1 MSGAVARIARM
12 GIIVFLNNSISFVNF
27 YSKYRNT
34 ISLNKNLLL
43 SGFVGFLVSIVVAY
57 MVTKFSDNN
66 ITNSA
71 LTVLAGFVFSKI
83 SFVILFH
90 IDNKKKYTKRFT
102 GKLNLP
108 VLKTI
113 VKKMIVADS
122 IFEVINNVL
131 RFFILL
137 ELLKMAYH
145 PVQAAIIASL
155 IASSF
160 SYLAINIVVK
170 KIHVFGPKRK
180 LF

>member
-1 MSGAVARIARM
+1 M
-12 GIIVFLNNSISFVNF
+12 GIIMFLNNAIYFTKF
-27 YSKYRNT
+27 YSRYRST
-34 ISLNKNLLL
+34 LSLNKNLLL

-57 MVTKFSDNN
+57 MITKYSDNN
-66 ITNSA
+66 FTNSA
-71 LTVLAGFVFSKI
+71 LTVIAGFIFSKVT
-83 SFVILFH
+83 FVILFH
-90 IDNKKKYTKRFT
+90 IDNKKKYTRRFT

-108 VLKTI
+108 VLKQI
-113 VKKMIVADS
+113 VKKMIFADS

-170 KIHVFGPKRK
+170 KIHVFGSKRR